1 MQSEGVT
8 VKCQIEHAER
18 IVSLCSIGFQVMT
31 ASEELKGYR
40 IVAQVLL
47 PYRLNLHIPV
57 SLVSSVIIG
66 SGVDGYT
73 AQYQE

>member
-1 MQSEGVT
+1 M
-8 VKCQIEHAER
+8 A
-18 IVSLCSIGFQVMT
+18 

-47 PYRLNLHIPV
+47 PYRLYIQIPV

-66 SGVDGYT
+66 SGVDGYA